1 MRNAL
6 LDIFLILLTRLR
18 HCEYRPYSRAA
29 GRLSQWVEVGS
40 RNNLKVAAKAPRR
53 TALDPGRLALAAR
66 PPAPLCNRALP

>member
-29 GRLSQWVEVGS
+29 GRLSQCVEVGS
-40 RNNLKVAAKAPRR
+40 RNNLKVAAEGAP
-53 TALDPGRLALAAR
+53 ADLSLIHI
-66 PPAPLCNRALP
+66 